1 MTGAAG
7 VVLTLLLVT
16 AAPTAA
22 GAAVSRHVLP
32 NGLRILVREAPAAGV
47 VAISLQVPGGSG
59 DESADT
65 AGLTHFLH
73 RAMLRGTARYTAVEL
88 AEAAESLGG
97 TVEASGDVDF
107 AEVRATALARHW
119 RAALELVAEV
129 ALSPRL
135 DPDEIERE
143 RRLLLGQIQSRLD
156 NPFPF
161 TLDALLADLYG
172 PHSYGLPS
180 LGRRE
185 SIERTTREALLAR
198 YRALYRADRAVL
210 AVSGRVSASAVVGA
224 AERLFAR
231 LPPGPGP
238 SPAAAGPP
246 PSPAGGR
253 RVVERPAHQ
262 AQILMGWLGPALGEA
277 DYAAVKVLAAVLG
290 GGMSGRLFVEVR
302 DVQGL
307 AYSLGMFH
315 ATRRMT
321 APIVAYLGTAADNI
335 EAAEAALAREV
346 ERLRTEG
353 ATEAEVARARAWVL
367 GMLAMDRRTNA
378 RHAWYLAFYEM
389 VGAGWD
395 FPERYARAVER
406 VTAADVTAA
415 ARRWLGAPTTVVLRP
430 RG

>member
-1 MTGAAG
+1 MTRAAIG
-7 VVLTLLLVT
+7 LALLLVA
-16 AAPTAA
+16 AAPA
-22 GAAVSRHVLP
+22 GAGPPVSRHVLS
-32 NGLRILVREAPAAGV
+32 NGLRVLVREAPAAGV
-47 VAISLQVPGGSG
+47 VAISFQVRGGSG
-59 DESADT
+59 DESPDT
-65 AGLTHFLH
+65 AGLTHFLQ
-73 RAMLRGTARYTAVEL
+73 RAMLRGTARYTAIEL
-88 AEAAESLGG
+88 MEAAESLGG
-97 TVEASGDVDF
+97 TVDASGDVDF

-119 RAALELVAEV
+119 QAALELVAQV
-129 ALSPRL
+129 VLTPRL

-161 TLDALLADLYG
+161 ALDALLADLYG
-172 PHSYGLPS
+172 QHPYGLPS

-185 SIERTTREALLAR
+185 SIERATREALLAR

-210 AVSGRVSASAVVGA
+210 AVSGRVAAPAVVDA
-224 AERLFAR
+224 AERLFGR
-231 LPPGPGP
+231 LPAGSDDEPAPARPAP
-238 SPAAAGPP
+238 SPTAA
-246 PSPAGGR
+246 R
-253 RVVERPAHQ
+253 RVLERPAHQ
-262 AQILMGWLGPALGEA
+262 AQILMGWLGPGLSEA

-302 DVQGL
+302 DVRGL

-321 APIVAYLGTAADNI
+321 APIVAYLGTAAENV

-346 ERLRTEG
+346 ERLRSEG

-367 GMLAMDRRTNA
+367 GTLAMDRRTNA
-378 RHAWYLAFYEM
+378 RHAWYLAFYEL

-395 FPERYARAVER
+395 FPDRYARAVER